1 MEKEKINP
9 ISGDHFEDFLLL
21 TDPEEKSSKTKQAW
35 HSLQKQIQS
44 HDPSSQLV
52 DLNRIC
58 VDMIKM
64 ELLIFPVVEHW
75 KRPLTNAEW
84 AYIDKE
90 SIQLENQMDK
100 MRKLSGLV
108 RKKDPL
114 TFPSISPLFKKLFQI
129 NKELRLNWE
138 SFKSSWSEYKRD
150 WQHFQSKKKQLLK
163 KKQER
168 SNPHQ
173 NNSQEDNSS
182 IEKGIEPPASPP
194 MFPRDRW
201 HALRISSKALET
213 ELLYQCQ
220 HFRKETIQDSENLED
235 DVHPAINFLVEELRK
250 IYLKTHGFELIDR
263 VKLIQERNDQLMQEL
278 QPFFPEPIISAK
290 MLAETKPSQIIRY
303 PSNKKNKNKK
313 TLNLKFPRKIILIVF
328 LITILV
334 GILAIF
340 IFEKQNLNPQK
351 NIIKHLKFVPKN
363 KTLTAKSSSEDKLVD
378 LNLEDMMKEFGSEI
392 PVQESNELLKKMITA
407 TPEILENITNR
418 ILNEIGKNTVFVFS
432 EAQAI
437 YLFWK
442 GKLEKFLSPDDL
454 KKKLAEL
461 EQKYKGIESLW
472 ENMGE
477 NAPEDLSIIPDVLD
491 GKSTYAAEMLDE
503 NGDPLKVY
511 MTDEGFVLRLSNGEL
526 LDKPL
531 SIAEASKK
539 ISSF

>member
-35 HSLQKQIQS
+35 QALQHQIQS
-44 HDPSSQLV
+44 HDSSSQLV

-90 SIQLENQMDK
+90 AIQLENQMDK

-114 TFPSISPLFKKLFQI
+114 AFPGISPLFKKLFQI
-129 NKELRLNWE
+129 NKELRGNWE
-138 SFKSSWSEYKRD
+138 SFKRSWSEYKRD
-150 WQHFQSKKKQLLK
+150 WQHFQSRKKKLLN
-163 KKQER
+163 KKQEE
-168 SNPHQ
+168 PL
-173 NNSQEDNSS
+173 SQADSH

-194 MFPRDRW
+194 MFSRDRW
-201 HALRISSKALET
+201 HALRVSSKALET
-213 ELLYQCQ
+213 ELLHKCQ
-220 HFRKETIQDSENLED
+220 RFRKGTQQDHENLEG

-290 MLAETKPSQIIRY
+290 MLAATKPSQKIRY
-303 PSNKKNKNKK
+303 PSNKKQKNKK
-313 TLNLKFPRKIILIVF
+313 TLPKEFPRKVILIVF
-328 LITILV
+328 LITILL

-363 KTLTAKSSSEDKLVD
+363 KTLTAKTSTEDKLSD
-378 LNLEDMMKEFGSEI
+378 FNLEDMMKEFGSEI

-407 TPEILENITNR
+407 NPEILENITNK

-461 EQKYKGIESLW
+461 EQQYKGIESLW
-472 ENMGE
+472 EEIGE
-477 NAPEDLSIIPDVLD
+477 NAPEDLSVIPDVLD
-491 GKSTYAAEMLDE
+491 GKPTYAMEILDE

-511 MTDEGFVLRLSNGEL
+511 ITDEGIVLRLSNGKL

-531 SIAEASKK
+531 SIAEASNK
-539 ISSF
+539 ISSL